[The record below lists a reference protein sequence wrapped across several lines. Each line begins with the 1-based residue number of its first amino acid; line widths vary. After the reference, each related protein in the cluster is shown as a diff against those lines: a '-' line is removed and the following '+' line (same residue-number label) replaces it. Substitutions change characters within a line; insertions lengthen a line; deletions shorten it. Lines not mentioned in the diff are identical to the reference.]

1 MAATKKQKK
10 LSKKQ
15 SDHLLSIQC
24 ATLWRTD
31 KYRPNGVDYLG
42 GAGKARAA
50 GVYDNR
56 PIILAGLKF
65 NGMDQ
70 THKPDDFYFSKFKK
84 KPASVPYQNAGHHL
98 VSCDVFNIKGGIF
111 SEDEIIILAA
121 VDYDVNRGENQ
132 IFLPGFNDG
141 GEIRALMKA
150 KANWNSL
157 SAKQQKAS
165 RASKRGGAKSRVH
178 RAANIHRLPCHY
190 DFHPPYIEKVTNDMK
205 NMKQYVRSK
214 IKNCEN
220 WKPPKTIIKKLG
232 EYERR
237 YWDWIVGFGRRQPLG
252 APKSLTNIDGLPA
265 LPTGFVVV

>member
-1 MAATKKQKK
+1 MAATKKQKE

-31 KYRPNGVDYLG
+31 KYRANGVDYLG

-56 PIILAGLKF
+56 PIIVAGLQF

-70 THKPDDFYFSKFKK
+70 THRPDDFYFSNFKK

-98 VSCDVFNIKGGIF
+98 LSCDVFNISGGIF
-111 SEDEIIILAA
+111 DPDELIILAA

-150 KANWNSL
+150 KANWQSL
-157 SAKQQKAS
+157 SAKQQKSS
-165 RASKRGGAKSRVH
+165 RASKRGGAKKRVH
-178 RAANIHRLPCHY
+178 RSANIHRLPCHY
-190 DFHPPYIEKVTNDMK
+190 DFHAPYIKKVTNDMK
-205 NMKQYVRSK
+205 QMKQYVRSK
-214 IKNCEN
+214 IKNCED
-220 WKPPKTIIKKLG
+220 WTPPKTIVQELTRT
-232 EYERR
+232 EQRF
-237 YWDWIVGFGRRQPLG
+237 WNWIVAFGRAQPLG
-252 APKSLTNIDGLPA
+252 APKSLADIGA
-265 LPTGFVVV
+265 LPQPPGNLRH